1 MINFNLKLEKNC
13 LFDNMYIRYTKARVA
28 QLDKV
33 FENELKGW
41 CAKIIKKSV

>member
-28 QLDKV
+28 LLDKV
-33 FENELKGW
+33 FEYEKV
-41 CAKIIKKSV
+41 SVRKQSKNQY